1 MGTVLLFTPSAMTS
15 LCRKLSPESQG
26 HTGIPVPLITHD
38 VTIKKLVKDNVGKS
52 YCREILTK
60 ARTS

>member
-1 MGTVLLFTPSAMTS
+1 MS

-52 YCREILTK
+52 FCREILTK